1 MYTMGH
7 IKKSF
12 VFNVFHIM
20 SIFLYYIDIK
30 MFIIKAYIRIFYQ
43 IFFQTSLEHII
54 LALPN
59 FSPL

>member
-1 MYTMGH
+1 MGH

-12 VFNVFHIM
+12 VFSVFHIM
-20 SIFLYYIDIK
+20 SIFLYYVDIE
-30 MFIIKAYIRIFYQ
+30 MFVMIAYIRIYYQ
-43 IFFQTSLEHII
+43 VFFQTSLEHIT